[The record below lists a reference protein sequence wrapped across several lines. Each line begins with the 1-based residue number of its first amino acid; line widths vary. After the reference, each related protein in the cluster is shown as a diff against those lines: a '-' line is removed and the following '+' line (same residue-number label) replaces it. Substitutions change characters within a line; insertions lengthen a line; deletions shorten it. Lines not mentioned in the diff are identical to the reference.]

1 MSYTMK
7 LWERIIEHHLR
18 GVTNV
23 TKNKFGFMPGS
34 STMELIFLIR
44 QLTERYREQ
53 KKDLHIVFI
62 DLEKSYDKVI
72 RNVM

>member
-1 MSYTMK
+1 
-7 LWERIIEHHLR
+7 
-18 GVTNV
+18 
-23 TKNKFGFMPGS
+23 
-34 STMELIFLIR
+34 MELIFLIR